1 MGTVYAN
8 GLEVSAKAQ
17 GNKIIA
23 AFPDT
28 CFTPPENPA
37 TPPGTPI
44 PYPTFGMDSD
54 TDNGTSTVKIGGK
67 TVAQKNISYYT
78 TTTGTEAGCAAKKGI
93 ITSTN
98 TGKAYA
104 AAWSSN
110 VKAQGEPVPRNTD
123 RATVNHASP
132 QPNDG
137 NGALVGGG
145 GGGGDDVNCEE
156 LANQIELLLTRDK
169 RAENPTSSKKK
180 GPKKRGGQHGYL
192 FRIAE
197 QRCGENG
204 PGTAGWDNHRGE
216 LERDFVAV
224 RDAIDLFMAAC
235 DLDDID
241 FAESNK
247 ERDRDPN
254 MKQAIN
260 GIAERDPRYMP
271 DQITHLGSD
280 HALCNGGDLA
290 DARADRTLNQ
300 ITEIIN
306 FGMD

>member
-1 MGTVYAN
+1 MGSVYAN
-8 GLEVSAKAQ
+8 GLEISAKAQ
-17 GNKIIA
+17 DNKIIA

-37 TPPGTPI
+37 TPPGVPI

-67 TVAQKNISYYT
+67 TIAQKNLSYYT
-78 TTTGTEAGCAAKKGI
+78 KTTGTEAGCAAKKGI

-145 GGGGDDVNCEE
+145 GGGGGEANCEE
-156 LANQIELLLTRDK
+156 LATAIELQLTRNKRVENASSDK
-169 RAENPTSSKKK
+169 RNAPKKK
-180 GPKKRGGQHGYL
+180 GGAHGYL
-192 FRIAE
+192 FMLAE
-197 QRCGENG
+197 QRCGQMA
-204 PGTAGWDNHRGE
+204 PGSEGWQTHQQNLDDKLIE
-216 LERDFVAV
+216 V
-224 RDAIDLFMAAC
+224 RAAIDAFNMAGC

-241 FAESNK
+241 FANSRK
-247 ERDRDPN
+247 EKDRDTN
-254 MKQAIN
+254 MKAAIE
-260 GIAERDPRYMP
+260 GIQNNDPQYVGEP
-271 DQITHLGSD
+271 EHLGPD
-280 HALCNGGDLA
+280 HELCNGGDLA

-300 ITEIIN
+300 ITDIITA
-306 FGMD
+306 